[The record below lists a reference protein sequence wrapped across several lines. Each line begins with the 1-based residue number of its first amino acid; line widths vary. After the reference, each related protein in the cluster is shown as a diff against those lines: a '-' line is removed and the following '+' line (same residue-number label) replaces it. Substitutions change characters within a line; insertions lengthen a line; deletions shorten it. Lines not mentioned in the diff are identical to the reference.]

1 MLSCCGSLGWEE
13 PAGSQRGREMLDTE
27 PGAVQW
33 RAGHQLMK
41 NDEEG
46 DTTTSLHLTITS
58 PGHRGSKSLI
68 PLFLYLSPIRRRRG
82 CRSKSLSDVAGWIA
96 WPSAW
101 PLLMKLM
108 ISVFLA
114 FVLLLPLSISIRA
127 QSWCLSVCSARTRT
141 RSQGHGCWAANG
153 FCPFTPNSQIPDQ
166 AAPAGCGPWPVA
178 GQFHTLLIVLR
189 NNTFQMQFFVQCIIR
204 ILASYHPL
212 RPALLPGV
220 CPVSCLASPHSI
232 TTWIIKLVPV
242 FTSPEPPPAA
252 SCAIVLLSEQ

>member
-1 MLSCCGSLGWEE
+1 MNVKLLRQSGLGGAGW
-13 PAGSQRGREMLDTE
+13 GSQRGREMLDTE
-27 PGAVQW
+27 PGVQW

-114 FVLLLPLSISIRA
+114 FVLLLPLSISIPVLV
-127 QSWCLSVCSARTRT
+127 SECLLCADQDRESGSRML
-141 RSQGHGCWAANG
+141 GC
-153 FCPFTPNSQIPDQ
+153 
-166 AAPAGCGPWPVA
+166 
-178 GQFHTLLIVLR
+178 
-189 NNTFQMQFFVQCIIR
+189 
-204 ILASYHPL
+204 
-212 RPALLPGV
+212 
-220 CPVSCLASPHSI
+220 
-232 TTWIIKLVPV
+232 
-242 FTSPEPPPAA
+242 
-252 SCAIVLLSEQ
+252 

>member
-1 MLSCCGSLGWEE
+1 MAIRHYDNLRE
-13 PAGSQRGREMLDTE
+13 PLDSIRFKLYTE

-96 WPSAW
+96 WP
-101 PLLMKLM
+101 LLMKLM

-114 FVLLLPLSISIRA
+114 FVLLLPLSISIPVLV
-127 QSWCLSVCSARTRT
+127 SECL
-141 RSQGHGCWAANG
+141 
-153 FCPFTPNSQIPDQ
+153 
-166 AAPAGCGPWPVA
+166 
-178 GQFHTLLIVLR
+178 LVLE
-189 NNTFQMQFFVQCIIR
+189 
-204 ILASYHPL
+204 
-212 RPALLPGV
+212 
-220 CPVSCLASPHSI
+220 
-232 TTWIIKLVPV
+232 KVP
-242 FTSPEPPPAA
+242 
-252 SCAIVLLSEQ
+252 SEGS